1 METDPEFVTAVN
13 VDMLR
18 ELEEK
23 LIARIEDAEE
33 NFGRHFEELEKLIEK
48 VEGLLDEA
56 EKRIDSLEDRD
67 YGDYV

>member
-1 METDPEFVTAVN
+1 MVTDNKYIEII
-13 VDMLR
+13 R

-48 VEGLLDEA
+48 VEGLLDEV
-56 EKRIDSLEDRD
+56 EKRIDSLEDRE